1 MYSNLAKLQIRLR
14 YPIMNNVEQGRIIKI
29 VSNRYEVLDNE
40 GMRILCVAMG
50 KLRKHKAPVVGDLVE
65 FERFSNQN
73 GIQKILPRKNSL
85 VRPAIAN
92 VDQAMIVMSCKD
104 PDFSTTLIDRLIFL
118 ICYANIK
125 PILCITKLDL
135 VAMDDPIHEQI
146 HEYIKSGYDVYQSGK
161 GYGSEDIIHALH
173 GHISVLTGQ
182 SGAGK
187 SSLLNRIDPTFH
199 LQTQEIS
206 KALGR
211 GKHTTRHC
219 ELHEI
224 AGGWVADTPG
234 FSSMDFTMMKI
245 DVLASCI
252 PDFQEYAGHCRFRD
266 CIHENEPDCAII
278 EAVKTNKIC
287 KIRHDHYLE
296 IVEMIKQAKPKY

>member
-1 MYSNLAKLQIRLR
+1 
-14 YPIMNNVEQGRIIKI
+14 MNNMEKGRIIKI
-29 VSNRYEVLDNE
+29 VSNRYEVLTDTE
-40 GMRILCVAMG
+40 ERLLCVAMG
-50 KLRKHKAPVVGDLVE
+50 KLRKHRSPVVGDLVE
-65 FERFSNQN
+65 FERFSDQN
-73 GIQKILPRKNSL
+73 GIQKILPRKNEL

-92 VDQAMIVMSCKD
+92 VDQAIIVMSVKD
-104 PDFSTTLIDRLIFL
+104 PNFSTTLIDRLIFSV
-118 ICYANIK
+118 CYAGIE
-125 PILCITKLDL
+125 PVLCITKLDL
-135 VAMDDPIHEQI
+135 IDADDPIHQAIER
-146 HEYIKSGYDVYQSGK
+146 YITSGYEVYQSGK
-161 GYGSEDIIHALH
+161 GYASEEIIAALK
-173 GHISVLTGQ
+173 GKISVLTGQ

-234 FSSMDFTMMKI
+234 FSSLDFSTMQI
-245 DVLASCI
+245 DQLSASI
-252 PDFQEYAGHCRFRD
+252 PDFKSVLYQCKFND
-266 CIHENEPDCAII
+266 CIHVNEPDCAIRK
-278 EAVKTNKIC
+278 AVDEGRIC
-287 KIRHDHYLE
+287 KERYDHYLE